1 MRVMVRNP
9 VCWRWPMARVPFVT
23 TSPIEDLAWVI
34 ALLPVWWLLGLEQ
47 FMSPLVAILAA
58 TKVLATR
65 RTVAWNPVLTALVV
79 FLVPVAISVLFVSE
93 PFRFVTYLRNGG
105 MYLTAILIVFVVM
118 QARDSEHA
126 QRTLFPAI
134 AFALAAAAFLGILGI
149 TGVWR
154 PRFDGAIGAILPS
167 ALADTEYGARVI
179 ERRLGGAAWFSGLG
193 NYFRV
198 NGPFLY
204 ATMYAAAIAVAFPA
218 LLHVWR
224 RARGLGRLAWVLVAA
239 LVLVNLAY
247 TTGRVGAIALIV
259 GAIVWWVATWQPS
272 RRHVRAVAL
281 MTIAVLVVLL
291 VPPGT
296 WSEAIEA
303 TVLAR
308 GSGSVDDR
316 TTIYLETLRGWSE
329 RPWFGWGTERDI
341 VGRSGFRFPAGSHS
355 MILGALYRHG
365 IVGLLAFFTV
375 ALVLAY
381 QLRTVLTAASNRTT
395 VAVARFEAMRAGA
408 WTLAAATVISLTSVL
423 DLDATVYVWTWT
435 VLAVALRAAREE
447 AMLRQR
453 LHPKGATP

>member
-1 MRVMVRNP
+1 MVRNP
-9 VCWRWPMARVPFVT
+9 ARWRWPMGRVPFVT
-23 TSPIEDLAWVI
+23 TSPIDDLAWVI

-58 TKVLATR
+58 IKVLATR
-65 RTVAWNPVLTALVV
+65 RAVAWNPVLTALVV

-93 PFRFVTYLRNGG
+93 SFRYVTYVRNGG
-105 MYLTAILIVFVVM
+105 MYLMAILVVFVVM
-118 QARDSEHA
+118 QARDARQA

-134 AFALAAAAFLGILGI
+134 AFALAAAAVLGILGI

-154 PRFDGAIGAILPS
+154 PRFDGAIGSFLPS

-179 ERRLGGAAWFSGLG
+179 ERRLGGGAWFAGLG
-193 NYFRV
+193 GYFRV

-224 RARGLGRLAWVLVAA
+224 QARGLGRFAWTLVAG

-247 TTGRVGAIALIV
+247 TTGRVGTIALIV
-259 GAIVWWVATWQPS
+259 GAIVWWVATWKPNK
-272 RRHVRAVAL
+272 RHVRAVL
-281 MTIAVLVVLL
+281 LLTIAVLVGLL
-291 VPPGT
+291 VPPET
-296 WSEAIEA
+296 WSETIEA

-316 TTIYLETLRGWSE
+316 ATIYVETVRGWFE

-341 VGRSGFRFPAGSHS
+341 VGRSGFQFPAGSHS

-375 ALVLAY
+375 ALVIAH
-381 QLRTVLTAASNRTT
+381 QLRYVLTAASNRTGA
-395 VAVARFEAMRAGA
+395 AVERFEAMRAGA

-423 DLDATVYVWTWT
+423 DLDATAYIWTWT
-435 VLAVALRAAREE
+435 ILAVALRAAREE
-447 AMLRQR
+447 ARLR
-453 LHPKGATP
+453 HPPHPEAGAA